1 VQDAPAPSA
10 EVEILPEK
18 LGLAALLG
26 QLGNDAGDFARA
38 EAAYLK
44 AQVGER
50 ASYALPALA
59 MIGAG
64 IALLSG
70 VLIAFLV
77 GLTMILAPLIGT
89 GWSVLAVTFGAAL
102 LAVGLLRFGIQR
114 IKATLKRPEER

>member
-1 VQDAPAPSA
+1 MQDAPAPSP
-10 EVEILPEK
+10 EVEILPEN

-50 ASYALPALA
+50 ASYALPAIA

-64 IALLSG
+64 ISLLSG
-70 VLIAFLV
+70 VLIALLV
-77 GLTMILAPLIGT
+77 GLMMILAPLIGT
-89 GWSVLAVTFGAAL
+89 GLSVLAVTLGAAL
-102 LAVGLLRFGIQR
+102 LAAGLLRFGTKR